1 MIRQALATF
10 AALAAAT
17 HAGDLVDSPALAG
30 AAVPPGVALK
40 IEADFKNHQLA
51 SPTALTLDDQGRIL
65 ITETHR
71 FAAGIEDDRDHL
83 YWYLDDLAATRT
95 SDRRALHEKWKEKLP
110 LARMTEKSEIVRRL
124 ADTNGDGAFD
134 ESKVFADGFND
145 VLDGTAAGIFAHEG
159 AVYLGCIPKLLM
171 LRDTDGNGT
180 ADERKSIAEGFG
192 VRVSLSGHDLNG
204 FALGPD
210 GRIYGTI
217 GDRGFNFTTRE
228 DKACNYPN
236 QGAVFRFEPDGS
248 GFEVFHTGLRNP
260 KEIAFDALG
269 YPFTVDNNSDQG
281 DSARVVYIVEGGD
294 SGWEMEHQ
302 TMFSFHR
309 QIGLKDLPP
318 SRWMDEKIW
327 HLANPEQPAF
337 MVPPAGHIT
346 SGPSGLTCHPGA
358 GFLESE
364 AGRFLICDYRG
375 SAANS
380 GIWSFATK
388 PEGAGMK
395 LADSRKLVSGVAA
408 TDVEYSWDG
417 RVLVTDFGGGWK
429 SHDEG
434 RLLSLDAGPRTWRA
448 RDVASTAKIMREGL
462 EQRSSA
468 ELANLLKHPDA
479 RIRLRAQ
486 IALTRKPDALKR
498 FSDGTDSS
506 DFMVRVHSIWG
517 LGILA
522 RRGSSPLPVSDFAAI
537 PSGKISK
544 SAEDKLVTLLNDSN
558 EEIRCQVLRSLA
570 DATTAKSSI
579 SLGPLLAD
587 PSPRVRFFA
596 MILAGKRGMIGYYG
610 PICDMLAENDNR
622 DPLLRHAG
630 AFALQHISPKS
641 DILRALFYHDS
652 AAVRLAAVVA
662 LRRMKSPDMA
672 EFIRDRDPKV
682 ADEAIRGI
690 CDLDL
695 TLPRRS
701 VSVLMDDLASRQW
714 NPLMLRRL
722 LHNSFRIGGT
732 RNAARVL
739 DFATDPSHPEGLRR
753 EAFRLVSEWTK
764 PSPAD
769 QFTGHWNPVP
779 ERDPDEIVPLLT
791 EVLPALV
798 KQKGFVLT
806 AALGLIDSYHIDIA
820 SLDVAT
826 LRGFATDASLSTEAR
841 SKAIDLIIGRKPAEP
856 DMFLTDLIHDAPDEV
871 ALTALGHLAQRS
883 PAAIVAPIE
892 AALASNRP
900 LLSRKSWELLA
911 PVPGGAADA
920 LFVKQIDLLRAANG
934 ISPHAIELMAAA
946 KTRTSPQIA
955 ASLSALEKSLAEN
968 KDPLAKWNIALEGGD
983 PVAGNALFVSHPAGE
998 CMRCHR
1004 VGENHDS
1011 GGITAPNLAGVA
1023 NRHADRRYFLESLLT
1038 PSAVIAPGFGVVAID
1053 FKNGAS
1059 LNGNLIASTPEHLD
1073 LEYKSKAIRIKRADI
1088 ASVSDPVSAMPP
1100 MGEHL
1105 KPTELRDLIAWLASL
1120 RQEGAAAP
1128 AAVTPE
1134 PFDPATLTA
1143 PEPST
1148 SGIDPAILKAGR
1160 TQFIVCAAC
1169 HGQNAEGTGIAP
1181 PLAGSEWV
1189 NGPAENLIR
1198 IQLRGLQGPI
1208 TVKGQTYNLPAGMAA
1223 LAYQTDEQIAAVLT
1237 YVRNSFGNSAPAV
1250 TPAQVAA
1257 LRGEVGK
1264 PQLTAADLAPPT
1276 ATTPPANP
1284 PATKEPAPGKYNELR
1299 PASDFP
1305 KWIVAAVVFAAIAA
1319 LLLLGRRSAKS

>member
-1 MIRQALATF
+1 MFRQVLATF
-10 AALAAAT
+10 ATLAAAT
-17 HAGDLVDSPALAG
+17 HAKDLVDSPALAG
-30 AAVPPGVALK
+30 AAIPPGVALK
-40 IEADFKNHQLA
+40 IEADFKNQQLA
-51 SPTALTLDDQGRIL
+51 SPTALTFDDQGRIL

-71 FAAGIEDDRDHL
+71 FAAGIEDDRAHL
-83 YWYLDDLAATRT
+83 YWYLDDLAAAKTI
-95 SDRRALHEKWKEKLP
+95 DRRALHEKWKEKLP
-110 LARMTEKSEIVRRL
+110 LARLTEKSEIVRRL
-124 ADTNGDGAFD
+124 ADTNGDGTLD
-134 ESKVFADGFND
+134 ECKVFADGFND

-180 ADERKSIAEGFG
+180 ADERKTIAEGFG

-217 GDRGFNFTTRE
+217 GDRGFNFTTKE
-228 DKACNYPN
+228 GVVCNYPN

-248 GFEVFHTGLRNP
+248 GFEVIHTGLRNP

-318 SRWMDEKIW
+318 SRWMDEKMW

-337 MVPPAGHIT
+337 MVPPIGHVT
-346 SGPSGLTCHPGA
+346 SGPSGLTYHPGA

-380 GIWSFATK
+380 GIWSFETK

-395 LADSRKLVSGVAA
+395 LTDSRKLVSGVAA

-434 RLLSLDAGPRTWRA
+434 RLLSLDAGPQTWLA
-448 RDVASTAKIMREGL
+448 RDAASTAKIMREGFG
-462 EQRSSA
+462 QRSSA
-468 ELANLLKHPDA
+468 ELVNLLKHPDA

-486 IALTRKPDALKR
+486 ITLTRKPDALKR
-498 FSDGTDSS
+498 FTDATDSS
-506 DFMVRVHSIWG
+506 DVMVRVHSIWG

-522 RRGSSPLPVSDFAAI
+522 RRGSSPLPVSDFSAV
-537 PSGKISK
+537 PSGKIRK
-544 SAEDKLVTLLNDSN
+544 DAEDKLVSMLKDKS
-558 EEIRCQVLRSLA
+558 EEIRCQVLRTLA
-570 DATTAKSSI
+570 DASTTKTPL
-579 SLGPLLAD
+579 SLGPLLGD
-587 PSPRVRFFA
+587 PSPRVRYFA
-596 MILAGKRGMIGYYG
+596 AILAGKRGMIGYYG
-610 PICDMLAENDNR
+610 PICDLLAENDNR

-630 AFALQHISPKS
+630 AFALQHISPNS
-641 DILRALFYHDS
+641 DILRALSYHDS

-695 TLPRRS
+695 TLQRRS
-701 VSVLMDDLASRQW
+701 VAVLMDALEKRQW
-714 NPLMLRRL
+714 SPLMLRRL

-732 RNAARVL
+732 QNAARVL
-739 DFATDPSHPEGLRR
+739 NFATDPSQLEDLRK

-764 PSPAD
+764 PFPAD
-769 QFTGHWNPVP
+769 QFTGHWDPVP
-779 ERDPDEIVPLLT
+779 ERDSKEIVPLLI
-791 EVLPALV
+791 EALPALV
-798 KQKGFVLT
+798 KQNGFVLT
-806 AALGLIDSYHIDIA
+806 AALGLIDIYHINIA
-820 SLDVAT
+820 ALDAAT
-826 LRGFATDASLSTEAR
+826 LRGFVTNAALPSEAR
-841 SKAIDLIIGRKPAEP
+841 SKALDLIIGRKPEEP
-856 DMFLTDLIHDAPDEV
+856 GKFLTETIRDAPDEV
-871 ALTALGHLAQRS
+871 ALTALGHLAKIS
-883 PAAIVAPIE
+883 PASAIAPVE
-892 AALASNRP
+892 AALASSRP

-911 PVPGGAADA
+911 PIPGEAADA
-920 LFVKQIDLLRAANG
+920 LFVKQLDLLRAANG
-934 ISPHAIELMAAA
+934 ISPHAIELMDAA
-946 KTRTSPQIA
+946 KTRSAPGVA
-955 ASLSALEKSLAEN
+955 AALSALEKSLAEN

-983 PVAGNALFVSHPAGE
+983 PEAGNALFVSHPAGE

-1004 VGENHDS
+1004 VGEGHDI

-1023 NRHADRRYFLESLLT
+1023 NRNADRRYFLESLLT

-1059 LNGNLIASTPEHLD
+1059 LNGNLIASAAEHLD
-1073 LEYKSKAIRIKRADI
+1073 LDYKGKTIRIQRADI

-1105 KPTELRDLIAWLASL
+1105 KPAELRDLTAWLASL
-1120 RQEGAAAP
+1120 RQESAATP

-1134 PFDPATLTA
+1134 PFDPATLTIS
-1143 PEPST
+1143 ETST
-1148 SGIDPAILKAGR
+1148 SGIDPAILKTGR
-1160 TQFIVCAAC
+1160 TQFIICAAC

-1198 IQLRGLQGPI
+1198 IQLRGLQGPL
-1208 TVKGQTYNLPAGMAA
+1208 TVKGQTYNFPAGMAA

-1257 LRGEVGK
+1257 LRGEAGK
-1264 PQLTAADLAPPT
+1264 PPLTAADLVPPVANTPPT
-1276 ATTPPANP
+1276 SPPAN
-1284 PATKEPAPGKYNELR
+1284 KEPAPAKYDDLR
-1299 PASDFP
+1299 PASDLP
-1305 KWIVAAVVFAAIAA
+1305 KWLAAALVFAGTLVFI
-1319 LLLLGRRSAKS
+1319 LRKLRSKDL